1 MPVFSFF
8 YHGSWE
14 ELKVDLKSLLPEESV
29 DGEWRYTNGYYVLD
43 LEGFDIK
50 FQPKNGGHHAIGISY
65 LGNKKS
71 KILTPAQVM
80 VKVEKYYAHLL
91 ASCKKFNKN
100 RCRDPNCMGYDY
112 GQRKPYSTE
121 ILDDNK
127 RLLQS
132 PNDAFSTPVEHPT
145 RKKVRVEDK
154 EIIGKMNFDN
164 IHNQKSTSSKSD
176 LLPDLSTKPSIA
188 TSLYSAL

>member
-1 MPVFSFF
+1 MRL
-8 YHGSWE
+8 
-14 ELKVDLKSLLPEESV
+14 ELAI
-29 DGEWRYTNGYYVLD
+29 
-43 LEGFDIK
+43 LEIRRARF
-50 FQPKNGGHHAIGISY
+50 
-65 LGNKKS
+65 
-71 KILTPAQVM
+71 LTPAQVM
-80 VKVEKYYAHLL
+80 VEVEKYYAHPL
-91 ASCKKFNKN
+91 ASCEKFNKN

-132 PNDAFSTPVEHPT
+132 PNDAFSTPVERT

-164 IHNQKSTSSKSD
+164 IHNQKSISSNRIYYQ
-176 LLPDLSTKPSIA
+176 T
-188 TSLYSAL
+188 